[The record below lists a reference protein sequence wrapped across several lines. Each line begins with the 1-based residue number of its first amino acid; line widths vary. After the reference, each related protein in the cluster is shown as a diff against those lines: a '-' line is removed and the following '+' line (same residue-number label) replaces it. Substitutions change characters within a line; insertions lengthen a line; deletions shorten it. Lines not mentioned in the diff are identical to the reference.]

1 VKETLVKLYGGDVLT
16 HSQAVEALVELAS
29 GNYSDAEIASFLTVY
44 LMRKI
49 EPAELLGFRDAML
62 EMCVQINLSDY
73 KLVDVCGTGGD
84 EKNTFNISS
93 ISAFV
98 LAGAGVKVAKH
109 GNYAVSSPVG
119 SSNVFE
125 HFGYK
130 FGNDV
135 DKLKRELD
143 QANICSLH
151 APMFH
156 PAMKNVGPARK
167 ALKIKTFFNMLGPM
181 SNPAR
186 PKCQFVGVFSQPTL
200 ELFSS
205 VYKLTDINHIIV
217 YSLDGYDEVSLTSDF
232 MISSN
237 SQAQVISPKSIGF
250 TDVRPGALFGGNNIA
265 EAADIF
271 TTVLEGKGTQSQND
285 VVIVNAAYAMLTY
298 HPEKS
303 IEECIALS
311 SESLKG
317 GKALAAFKKLFSIQ

>member
-1 VKETLVKLYGGDVLT
+1 MKETLVKLYAGEVLS
-16 HSQAVEALVELAS
+16 HQQAVEALVELAS
-29 GNYSDAEIASFLTVY
+29 GKYSDAEIASFLTVY

-49 EPAELLGFRDAML
+49 TPEELLGFRDAML
-62 EMCVQINLSDY
+62 DLCVQVDLSGF

-93 ISAFV
+93 ISAFI

-130 FGNDV
+130 FSNDE

-143 QANICSLH
+143 EANICYLH

-167 ALKIKTFFNMLGPM
+167 ALKIKTFFNMLGPL

-186 PKCQFVGVFSQPTL
+186 PKHQFVGVFSQPTL
-200 ELFSS
+200 ELYSQL
-205 VYKLTDINHIIV
+205 YQLTDVNHLIV
-217 YSLDGYDEVSLTSDF
+217 YSLDGYDEISLTSDF
-232 MISSN
+232 MINSN
-237 SQAQVISPKSIGF
+237 GKSEIVRPKSIGF
-250 TDVRPGALFGGNNIA
+250 SDVRPGALFGGNNIT

-271 TTVLEGKGTQSQND
+271 TTILQGKGTESQNN
-285 VVIVNAAYAMLTY
+285 VVIVNTAYAIRCY
-298 HPEKS
+298 YPEKS
-303 IEECIALS
+303 VEDCIAMAK
-311 SESLKG
+311 ESLES
-317 GKALAAFKKLFSIQ
+317 GKALGAFKKLFQI